1 MLGTYITGNVRRNVH
16 YSFIDIFILERML
29 NMYRTELYTREYKS
43 HEYTVRCRLFD
54 NHAK

>member
-16 YSFIDIFILERML
+16 YFFIDIFILERML